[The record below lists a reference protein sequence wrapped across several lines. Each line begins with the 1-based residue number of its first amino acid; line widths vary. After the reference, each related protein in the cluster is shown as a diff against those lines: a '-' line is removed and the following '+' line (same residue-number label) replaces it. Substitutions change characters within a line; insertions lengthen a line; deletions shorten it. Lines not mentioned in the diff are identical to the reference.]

1 MAGLIR
7 TTIFL
12 FLASHLSLVNANDS
26 DPPTISVT
34 GTAEIRVLPD
44 QAILRFSID
53 SRALKLAEAVD
64 DNDAKVTAVTQYL
77 TQNKIESRFIR
88 TDVIRIQP
96 LFETPNK
103 PRQLNNS
110 SAAVAR
116 SAEQKIQPIGYS
128 ARRDISVTIENLDN
142 FEAIYRGLIERGVN
156 EVNNVS
162 FLTSKLRKHRD
173 EARLMA
179 VRAAKEKANVMANEL
194 TCKLA
199 AVQSIRESRPS
210 YGNSNMMT
218 NRFAVAPGDSENAVA
233 SGMITISASVDVIF
247 RLGDVELAK

>member
-110 SAAVAR
+110 SAGVAR
-116 SAEQKIQPIGYS
+116 SAEQ
-128 ARRDISVTIENLDN
+128 
-142 FEAIYRGLIERGVN
+142 
-156 EVNNVS
+156 
-162 FLTSKLRKHRD
+162 
-173 EARLMA
+173 
-179 VRAAKEKANVMANEL
+179 
-194 TCKLA
+194 
-199 AVQSIRESRPS
+199 
-210 YGNSNMMT
+210 
-218 NRFAVAPGDSENAVA
+218 
-233 SGMITISASVDVIF
+233 
-247 RLGDVELAK
+247 